1 MASPRSSMS
10 LWIRGDLSRSIYRDL
25 WIAYSTRVPNRKLIE
40 FPWSYSIVL
49 RSTRYL
55 FILEEFSFKTD
66 KDSLGWIEDNKKILD
81 RYSWYSIYLFF
92 FSWFEDKKK
101 IAKNENTTKTKRGKL
116 SPLNEWV
123 FMIHCN
129 FAKFIDAVILSL
141 IQ

>member
-1 MASPRSSMS
+1 M
-10 LWIRGDLSRSIYRDL
+10 IFDLS
-25 WIAYSTRVPNRKLIE
+25 V
-40 FPWSYSIVL
+40 
-49 RSTRYL
+49 
-55 FILEEFSFKTD
+55 
-66 KDSLGWIEDNKKILD
+66 
-81 RYSWYSIYLFF
+81 FF
-92 FSWFEDKKK
+92 FRDSKIKKK